1 MRSAD
6 SYDASP
12 LGFWSPS
19 TADMDFCEPNYA
31 HSHYVAEFWNTL
43 TSFAVAYIGAAG
55 MLLCR
60 WQRLGSE
67 QMLCYS
73 CLGVVGVGSVAFH
86 ATLLRAGQVLDEVPM
101 LWAVTALVYGVAH
114 HRADREQRQRKLRG
128 QPPTEATTLSLGALR
143 GALIAYSA
151 TATVLYFASGFVVF
165 VVLYTLSVIALVCL
179 AFRAVHRAESP
190 TGASGASPRR
200 LLACA
205 ALAYGGGALFL
216 WIPGELLCHRYPL
229 VQRLPLHALFHLSS
243 AAGPHLGLTAFA
255 LARFEDERPSALSS
269 LLFAGMPAIDRGAAI
284 HTQV

>member
-1 MRSAD
+1 
-6 SYDASP
+6 
-12 LGFWSPS
+12 
-19 TADMDFCEPNYA
+19 
-31 HSHYVAEFWNTL
+31 
-43 TSFAVAYIGAAG
+43 

-73 CLGVVGVGSVAFH
+73 CLSVVGVGSVAFH

-101 LWAVTALVYGVAH
+101 LWAVTTLVYGVAH

-143 GALIAYSA
+143 GALIAYTA
-151 TATVLYFASGFVVF
+151 AATVLYFASGFVVF
-165 VVLYTLSVIALVCL
+165 IVLYTLSVIALVCL
-179 AFRAVHRAESP
+179 AFRTVHRAEP
-190 TGASGASPRR
+190 PAGASPRR
-200 LLACA
+200 LLLCA

-255 LARFEDERPSALSS
+255 LARFEDERPSAQPS
-269 LLFAGMPAIDRGAAI
+269 LLFAGLPAIDRGAAM
-284 HTQV
+284 HKLV